1 MHTHRHGHA
10 AVPPPDPTQRTHKAD
25 WLAGRLS
32 GQTDCAAYLDG
43 EAIGGDFFPLGSDF
57 EEWKSCLGTA
67 RVELAQVQ
75 AQIGAMRPSEL
86 RRLAAA
92 TEGVLA
98 GDLAEGVDDAF
109 LARNRRT
116 MRTWARETTLVLID
130 MIVANVGAAATDGAV
145 WWAEDP
151 RTGAWENVD
160 GMPRLFYGEQPPNNE
175 TARRRPPSHRGVFE
189 RG

>member
-116 MRTWARETTLVLID
+116 MRPWARETTLVLID
-130 MIVANVGAAATDGAV
+130 LIVANVGAASTDGTV

-151 RTGAWENVD
+151 QTGAWENVE
-160 GMPRLFYGEQPPNNE
+160 GMPRLFYGEQAQPLLPPQ
-175 TARRRPPSHRGVFE
+175 
-189 RG
+189 